1 MKTDIKL
8 SVLLNFAL
16 VGLAGI
22 GVGYGIAEHNKIKN
36 VAEKLQ
42 LTVDEVIANKD
53 IDIPQSMIED
63 SIYKSVDTNV
73 SRIVDR
79 VSLEISSNA
88 KNRIKR
94 TVEQIIAEEAS
105 NIRGEVRDH
114 TKELVMEINVDKIKQ
129 DMIDAASDRIIS
141 KLENDIDEWEREAK
155 KEIDK
160 ETSRIIDKYSDN
172 FETVSKI
179 YKAIA
184 VCDK

>member
-1 MKTDIKL
+1 MKADIKL

-16 VGLAGI
+16 VGLASAGI
-22 GVGYGIAEHNKIKN
+22 GYGIAEHNKIKN
-36 VAEKLQ
+36 VAEKLE
-42 LTVDEVIANKD
+42 LTVDEVIANKN
-53 IDIPQSMIED
+53 IDIPQSMVED
-63 SIYKSVDTNV
+63 SVYKSVDDNV
-73 SRIVDR
+73 SRIINK
-79 VSLEISSNA
+79 VSLEISSDA

-94 TVEQIIAEEAS
+94 TVEQIIAEEAG
-105 NIRGEVRDH
+105 NIRGEVRNH

-129 DMIDAASDRIIS
+129 DMIDTASDRIIS

-160 ETSRIIDKYSDN
+160 ETNRIIDKYSDN